1 MVLMGRGGLSEERP
15 SFPPPSLPL
24 SSPKTF
30 VFIESTLQGIAKKEK
45 PSLFLG
51 RLFAIRESR
60 YEGFDKVKSLG
71 KGGVWGRETFL
82 QKGFPPPHFFFPY
95 CFTGTV
101 EIALKGE
108 PSTRRRLTAR

>member
-1 MVLMGRGGLSEERP
+1 MEGLSSERP
-15 SFPPPSLPL
+15 SFPPPNLPL

-30 VFIESTLQGIAKKEK
+30 VFIESPLQGIAKKEK

-71 KGGVWGRETFL
+71 KGGGVGGGNLYPERFPSPTFL
-82 QKGFPPPHFFFPY
+82 LLFSY

>member
-1 MVLMGRGGLSEERP
+1 MP
-15 SFPPPSLPL
+15 AIPPPTFPL

-30 VFIESTLQGIAKKEK
+30 VFIESPLQGIAKKEK

-71 KGGVWGRETFL
+71 KGGGVGEGNLSEER
-82 QKGFPPPHFFFPY
+82 FPSPTVILFPI
-95 CFTGTV
+95 V
-101 EIALKGE
+101 
-108 PSTRRRLTAR
+108 